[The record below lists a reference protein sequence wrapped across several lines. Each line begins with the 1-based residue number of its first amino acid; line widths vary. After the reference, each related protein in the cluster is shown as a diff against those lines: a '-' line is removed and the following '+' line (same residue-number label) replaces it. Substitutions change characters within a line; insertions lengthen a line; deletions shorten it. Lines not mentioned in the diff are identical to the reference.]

1 MDRYELNRMFETL
14 APDPRRERELLRQL
28 LRGDARRKRPM
39 KNWKQIVVA
48 VAAAALLVTAATAAV
63 VLPRIDP
70 KVLGYLDVD
79 PENSQAVAEAVDLL
93 YPGAMALDIT
103 KEDNGAE
110 LHVTQILRDRDV
122 IMILADLTA
131 PEGTQLCMGEADPPG
146 ISTYKGFANGSGEA
160 VDFLDGEGKPMGKD
174 GLVGFYSWEVLEDG
188 DPMDNHVPLMFTLA
202 PQMGES
208 AAVWDA
214 ASLRVPAVNLVYYD
228 LEQQKEITVYSGC
241 WSFEV
246 PLPQKEIGWTMQLDQ
261 VVGELD
267 GAVMT
272 AGELYLSPMTFELR
286 LSREGGLDFGAALD
300 EEGEAAYSRWLS
312 VGNNVQRIT
321 LTTGDGE
328 TIPLELGSGGGG
340 IGFNEKAVIHRL
352 SKITDPAKFQGGSL
366 TIAWDF
372 TRNSEESGS
381 VTIPLDGLCPVE
393 PAVPSEH

>member
-1 MDRYELNRMFETL
+1 MDRHELNRMFETL
-14 APDPRRERELLRQL
+14 APDPGRERELLRQL

-70 KVLGYLDVD
+70 RVLGYLDVD
-79 PENSQAVAEAVDLL
+79 PENSQAVDEAVDLL

-103 KEDNGAE
+103 KEDNGAA

-146 ISTYKGFANGSGEA
+146 ISTYKGFANGSGET

-202 PQMGES
+202 PQMGEG

-214 ASLRVPAVNLVYYD
+214 ASLRVPAVNLVSYD
-228 LEQQKEITVYSGC
+228 LEQQKEITIYSGC

-340 IGFNEKAVIHRL
+340 IGFNEKVVIHRL

>member
-1 MDRYELNRMFETL
+1 MDRHELNRMFETL
-14 APDPRRERELLRQL
+14 APDPGRERELLRQL
-28 LRGDARRKRPM
+28 LRGDRRKRPM

-70 KVLGYLDVD
+70 RVLGYLDVD
-79 PENSQAVAEAVDLL
+79 PENSQAVDEAVDLL

-103 KEDNGAE
+103 KEDNGAA
-110 LHVTQILRDRDV
+110 LHVTQILRDRDTV
-122 IMILADLTA
+122 MILAEFTA
-131 PEGTQLCMGEADPPG
+131 PEGTQLYMGEADPPG
-146 ISTYKGFANGSGEA
+146 VSTYKGFANGSGEA

-174 GLVGFYSWEVLEDG
+174 GLVGFYSWEALEDD

-202 PQMGES
+202 PQMGEG

-214 ASLRVPAVNLVYYD
+214 ASLRVPAVNLVSYD

-261 VVGELD
+261 VAGELD

-312 VGNNVQRIT
+312 VGNNVQQIT

-328 TIPLELGSGGGG
+328 TIPLEPGSGGGG
-340 IGFNEKAVIHRL
+340 IGFNEKVVIHRL

>member
-1 MDRYELNRMFETL
+1 
-14 APDPRRERELLRQL
+14 
-28 LRGDARRKRPM
+28 M

-70 KVLGYLDVD
+70 KLLGYLDVD
-79 PENSQAVAEAVDLL
+79 PECTQEVAQAESLL

-103 KEDNGAE
+103 REDNGAV
-110 LHVTQILRDRDV
+110 LHVTQILRDRYNV
-122 IMILADLTA
+122 MFLADFTA

-202 PQMGES
+202 PQMGEG

-214 ASLRVPAVNLVYYD
+214 ASLRVPAVNLVSYD
-228 LEQQKEITVYSGC
+228 LEQQKEITIYSGC

-261 VVGELD
+261 VIGELD

-286 LSREGGLDFGAALD
+286 LNREGGLDFGAPVD
-300 EEGEAAYSRWLS
+300 KEGEAAYSRWLS
-312 VGNNVQRIT
+312 IGNNVQRIT

-328 TIPLELGSGGGG
+328 IIPLELGSGGGG
-340 IGFNEKAVIHRL
+340 IGFNEKVVIHRL